1 MKRIPVPAFDRPVPE
16 LNQGF
21 NVILMSGLPDET
33 DLKETKRLSEL
44 VDRLHSVPGTEV
56 ERHRKEVRRL
66 RKMLRAI
73 VARDHYVQRCAC
85 PSCKATTEVLRWRKA
100 KRRAETA

>member
-1 MKRIPVPAFDRPVPE
+1 MTKPYSLTAF
-16 LNQGF
+16 
-21 NVILMSGLPDET
+21 
-33 DLKETKRLSEL
+33 KEAKRLSEL

-73 VARDHYVQRCAC
+73 VARDHYAQRCAC

-100 KRRAETA
+100 KRAGL